1 MRKFAAAIL
10 VTCIFCLTIIGC
22 SNEVETIVID
32 DMAANATAGANIED
46 GSYGQ
51 RSTSEYAKPT
61 DIISTEAAGNTVEP
75 TLVPENTVVPTEAPK
90 NEIVFD
96 EMDEVEGYVNKDGVN
111 FRTEADTSSTVLG
124 IMMLGKSVAIIG
136 KGGDWYKVKIGCLV
150 GYMAK
155 EFVSVGTY
163 STPAPTNTPHEKTAA
178 AQTNT
183 PKPTA
188 KPTPRPTN
196 TPKPTAKPTPKPT
209 KTPKPTAKPTPKPTK
224 TPKPTAKPTPKPTKT
239 PKPTA
244 TPTPKPTKTPKPTTA
259 PTPTASPFYTVAPG
273 QFSDSD
279 VLLLAKFLT
288 YEARYNNTAGQRA
301 VGSVVLNRVLNE
313 SGHFPDTVRGVL
325 FQKNQFCSE
334 AALANITP
342 TNAAKSNARY
352 ILQDCGATIPK
363 KVLFY
368 RAASLGTTWESY
380 MSYYDTIDG
389 NSFFYGTNGF

>member
-32 DMAANATAGANIED
+32 DMAANATAGANTED

-51 RSTSEYAKPT
+51 GSISEYAKPT
-61 DIISTEAAGNTVEP
+61 DIMSTEAAGNTVEP

-163 STPAPTNTPHEKTAA
+163 STPTPTNTPHEKAA
-178 AQTNT
+178 AAPTNT
-183 PKPTA
+183 PKP
-188 KPTPRPTN
+188 
-196 TPKPTAKPTPKPT
+196 TPKPTAKPTPKP
-209 KTPKPTAKPTPKPTK
+209 
-224 TPKPTAKPTPKPTKT
+224 T

-259 PTPTASPFYTVAPG
+259 PTPTPSPFYTVAPG

-342 TNAAKSNARY
+342 TNAAKSNASY

>member
-22 SNEVETIVID
+22 SNEVETIVIN
-32 DMAANATAGANIED
+32 DMAANATAGANTED

-51 RSTSEYAKPT
+51 GSISEYAKPT
-61 DIISTEAAGNTVEP
+61 DTISTEAAGNTVEP

-163 STPAPTNTPHEKTAA
+163 STPAPTSTPHEKTAA
-178 AQTNT
+178 A
-183 PKPTA
+183 
-188 KPTPRPTN
+188 PTN

-224 TPKPTAKPTPKPTKT
+224 TPNPTPKPTKT

-259 PTPTASPFYTVAPG
+259 PTPTPSPFYTVAPG

>member
-22 SNEVETIVID
+22 SNEVETIVIN

-51 RSTSEYAKPT
+51 GSISEYAKPT
-61 DIISTEAAGNTVEP
+61 DTISTEAAGNTVEP

-163 STPAPTNTPHEKTAA
+163 STPAPTSTPHEKAA
-178 AQTNT
+178 AAPTNT

-188 KPTPRPTN
+188 KPTPKPTN

-224 TPKPTAKPTPKPTKT
+224 TPNPTPKPTKT

-259 PTPTASPFYTVAPG
+259 PTPTPSPFYTVAPG

>member
-32 DMAANATAGANIED
+32 DMAANATAGANTED

-188 KPTPRPTN
+188 KPTP
-196 TPKPTAKPTPKPT
+196 KPT
-209 KTPKPTAKPTPKPTK
+209 KTPKPTA
-224 TPKPTAKPTPKPTKT
+224 
-239 PKPTA
+239 
-244 TPTPKPTKTPKPTTA
+244 A
-259 PTPTASPFYTVAPG
+259 PTPTPSPFYTVAPG

>member
-51 RSTSEYAKPT
+51 RSISEYAKPT
-61 DIISTEAAGNTVEP
+61 DIMSTEAAGNTVEP

-150 GYMAK
+150 GYIAK

-163 STPAPTNTPHEKTAA
+163 STPAPTSTPHEKTAA
-178 AQTNT
+178 APTYT

-188 KPTPRPTN
+188 TPTPKPTN

-259 PTPTASPFYTVAPG
+259 PTPTPSPFYTVAPG

-368 RAASLGTTWESY
+368 RAASLGTAWESY